1 MHAPFQIFS
10 HLAMVFCLCGKFE
23 KLQHESHDPVNET
36 FGRACTPR
44 RFAQETHS
52 LEITGPNRAV
62 VVATPG
68 KLSMDHGSPNNATT
82 VAGTPL
88 DDQFL
93 NRGGIA
99 YPSGRF
105 QKHSVATLTSVI
117 DSPKSYHP
125 CSSALSSNTQ
135 QSIIYDPIYI
145 DELGLDPL
153 DQFNTASSVSFF
165 NLCSSTIGYPTAR
178 LLQFRLHGIVSIP
191 TDSSSKTD
199 INSEL

>member
-1 MHAPFQIFS
+1 MHAPFKIFS
-10 HLAMVFCLCGKFE
+10 HLVMVFCLCGKFE
-23 KLQHESHDPVNET
+23 NLQHESHDAVNAT
-36 FGRACTPR
+36 FGRACTPH

-52 LEITGPNRAV
+52 LEITGPHRGFV
-62 VVATPG
+62 VGTPG

-82 VAGTPL
+82 VPGTPL

-93 NRGGIA
+93 DRGGTTD
-99 YPSGRF
+99 PCGRF
-105 QKHSVATLTSVI
+105 QKHSVPTLTSAI
-117 DSPKSYHP
+117 DSPKSDHP
-125 CSSALSSNTQ
+125 CSSAIPSNTQ

-199 INSEL
+199 ILSEL